1 MTPRRGAATIVVA
14 CSLIA
19 ATTVLAKML
28 GTGPNALSPFQITW
42 GRYTFA
48 MMAVAV
54 FYAIRRPVI
63 APMHLPLHTIRVAF
77 GVTGVT
83 AMFAAATLIPL
94 ADATAISFLNVI
106 VAMGLAVVFLREK
119 VGPVRWTAA
128 LIAFGGALLLI
139 RPGTSTFQPF
149 ALVALLAAFLL
160 AVEITVLKVL
170 SGREPVFQILLAS
183 NLGGTI
189 IASLAMLVFWQTPT
203 PVQWLMLGAV
213 GLVMLSAQAMFVPAL
228 RSGDASFIMP
238 FTYSVLLFATLYD
251 FALFGVIPVFWSMVG
266 ALIIV
271 CAGIVL
277 AIRGSR

>member
-1 MTPRRGAATIVVA
+1 
-14 CSLIA
+14 
-19 ATTVLAKML
+19 
-28 GTGPNALSPFQITW
+28 
-42 GRYTFA
+42 

-54 FYAIRRPVI
+54 FYAARRPVI
-63 APMHLPLHTIRVAF
+63 TPMHVPLHTVRVAF

-139 RPGTSTFQPF
+139 RPGTSAFQPY
-149 ALVALLAAFLL
+149 ALIALLAAFLL

-189 IASLAMLVFWQTPT
+189 IASAAMLYFWQTPT

-251 FALFGVIPVFWSMVG
+251 FALFGVVPVFWSMVG
-266 ALIIV
+266 AVVIV
-271 CAGIVL
+271 SAGIVL
-277 AIRGSR
+277 AVRGSR